1 MNTNLCELTISE
13 ASALI
18 QAGQLSPVDLTRAHL
33 ERIEQLQPRL
43 NAYITVVAE
52 QAMEQARVAEAEV
65 RDPLM
70 YRGPLHG
77 IPIALKDLYETAGIR
92 TTAGSSFLKD
102 YVPDEDAFVV
112 KRLREAGAILLGK
125 LNMHEWALG
134 VINDNAHY
142 GACRNPSDVT
152 RSPGGSSGG
161 SGAALAAGLCM
172 GSLGSDTRGSIRI
185 PAALCG
191 VVGLKPTYGRVSLRG
206 VIPLSWSLDHAG
218 PMARTVR
225 DAALLLDAINVYDPE
240 DPGSV
245 QAPQD
250 SGGYQQGLY
259 EVPLELKVA
268 VLRGEFFEG
277 AAPEVQVVFEAALK
291 TLREHAGVRFEVI
304 DVPFPDMR
312 EFWMES
318 RITTAVDAATYHAG
332 RLKANPEGFAPDV
345 LERMRGGLAF
355 SGVDYSRARRAQ
367 TILTRRLT
375 SLLDEYDLI
384 VTPTTPMTAPTLEAG
399 AELDSARLYLSSFTA
414 PFNMAGLP
422 AISIPCG
429 FTPAGLPVG
438 LQLVGK
444 HWAEADVLRA
454 ALAYESV
461 TEWHTRRPVM

>member
-1 MNTNLCELTISE
+1 MNLCDLTITE

-18 QAGQLSPVDLTRAHL
+18 QARQLSPVELTQAHL

-52 QAMEQARVAEAEV
+52 QALEQARVAEAEL
-65 RDPLM
+65 DQQEAF
-70 YRGPLHG
+70 RGPLHG

-92 TTAGSSFLKD
+92 TTAGSAFLRD
-102 YVPDEDAFVV
+102 HVPSEDAFVV
-112 KRLREAGAILLGK
+112 KRLREAGAMLLGK

-142 GACRNPSDVT
+142 GACRNPWDVT

-161 SGAALAAGLCM
+161 SGAALAAGMCM

-225 DAALLLDAINVYDPE
+225 DVALLMDAINGYDPD
-240 DPGSV
+240 DPGCMK
-245 QAPQD
+245 APTD
-250 SGGYQQGLY
+250 SIDFQY
-259 EVPLELKVA
+259 ELLRPPSRQKVA
-268 VLRGEFFEG
+268 VLRGEFFEM
-277 AAPEVQVVFEAALK
+277 ASAEVQTVFEAALH
-291 TLREHAGVRFEVI
+291 TLNSYDGGAWFDVI
-304 DVPFPDMR
+304 DVPFADMR
-312 EFWMES
+312 DFWSES
-318 RITTAVDAATYHAG
+318 RITTAVDAATYHES
-332 RLKANPEGFAPDV
+332 RLRSNPEGFASDV
-345 LERMRGGLAF
+345 HDRMLGGLAF
-355 SGVDYSRARRAQ
+355 SGVDYARARRAQ
-367 TILTRRLT
+367 MLLTRRLT
-375 SLLDEYDLI
+375 TLLHEYDLI
-384 VTPTTPMTAPTLEAG
+384 VTPTTPMTAPTLKAG

-414 PFNMAGLP
+414 PFNMVGLP

-444 HWAEADVLRA
+444 HWAEAAVLRA

-461 TEWHTRRPVM
+461 TEWHKRQPVI

>member
-1 MNTNLCELTISE
+1 MDLCELTISE

-18 QAGQLSPVDLTRAHL
+18 QVGQLSPVDLTRAHL

-52 QAMEQARVAEAEV
+52 HAIEQARVAEAEL
-65 RDPLM
+65 DQPENF
-70 YRGPLHG
+70 RGPLHG

-102 YVPDEDAFVV
+102 HVPDEDAFVV
-112 KRLREAGAILLGK
+112 RRLREAGAILLGK

-142 GACRNPSDVT
+142 GACRNPWDVT

-225 DAALLLDAINVYDPE
+225 DTALLMDAINVYDPE
-240 DPGSV
+240 DPGCV
-245 QAPQD
+245 KAPVEPT
-250 SGGYQQGLY
+250 GYQHDLLRPHSRQ
-259 EVPLELKVA
+259 KVA
-268 VLRGEFFEG
+268 VLRGEFFEM
-277 AAPEVQVVFEAALK
+277 ASAEVQTVFEAALH
-291 TLREHAGVRFEVI
+291 TLNSYDGGSWFDVV

-312 EFWMES
+312 DFWMES
-318 RITTAVDAATYHAG
+318 RITTSVDAATYHEA
-332 RLKANPEGFAPDV
+332 RLKSAPEGFAPDV

-355 SGVDYSRARRAQ
+355 SGVEYARARRAQ

-375 SLLDEYDLI
+375 SLLDDYDLI
-384 VTPTTPMTAPTLEAG
+384 VTPTTPMTAPTLKAG
-399 AELDSARLYLSSFTA
+399 AELDTARLYLSSFTA

-461 TEWHTRRPVM
+461 TEWHKRRPVI